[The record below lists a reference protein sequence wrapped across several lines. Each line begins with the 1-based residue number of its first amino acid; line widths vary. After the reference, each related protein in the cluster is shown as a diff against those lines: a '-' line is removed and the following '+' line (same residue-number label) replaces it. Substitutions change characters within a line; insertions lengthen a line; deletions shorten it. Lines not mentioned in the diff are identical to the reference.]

1 MRRIVKEPYD
11 DVLFPH
17 HNVANRAIISP
28 IEGKGLCTRGM
39 RKDLPND
46 PAMHDRHDQLVRVRI
61 SQAMQAAQKA
71 FAKLV
76 KRFGSGDYIPAL
88 LLLHLDIDGIIVMRF
103 DSEHAAFPLTQIHFP
118 QIGFYDGFK
127 TEMGKVNITEVAQKR
142 GEVRDAIKAVM
153 YAAVKDILHVEV
165 TDFQIPN
172 IDYTPSFRKAVE
184 QAAIAK
190 TLVEK
195 ALQQKRAKIIQAE
208 TAKIE
213 AEGKANAA
221 REAAK
226 GRADATLFQAK
237 ATAARIRLEGEAK
250 ADAILKQARALG
262 NNPLLVEYRKA
273 EQWKG
278 NVPQWTG
285 AAGVPIINLSPPRG
299 RKAGK

>member
-1 MRRIVKEPYD
+1 MLKLKLAGYAVLVLLVLATAWSSAYRVQEYERAVLTTWGEFSGVVGPGLHFKVPFMQSVAYYPINIREIVATKVNTYTED
-11 DVLFPH
+11 NQEFD
-17 HNVANRAIISP
+17 
-28 IEGKGLCTRGM
+28 
-39 RKDLPND
+39 
-46 PAMHDRHDQLVRVRI
+46 
-61 SQAMQAAQKA
+61 
-71 FAKLV
+71 AKIV
-76 KRFGSGDYIPAL
+76 VFYRIPAENIEFIFKNVPDL
-88 LLLHLDIDGIIVMRF
+88 TARLGALSVDRF
-103 DSEHAAFPLTQIHFP
+103 KS
-118 QIGFYDGFK
+118 
-127 TEMGKVNITEVAQKR
+127 EMGKVNITEVAQKR
-142 GEVRDAIKAVM
+142 GEVRDTIKQVM
-153 YAAVKDILHVEV
+153 ADTVKDILRVEV

-195 ALQQKRAKIIQAE
+195 ALQQKREKTIQAE

-226 GRADATLFQAK
+226 GRADATRFQAE

-278 NVPQWTG
+278 EVPQWTG
-285 AAGVPIINLSPPRG
+285 GGGLPVINLTPPNG
-299 RKAGK
+299 AKAAAK

>member
-1 MRRIVKEPYD
+1 MSIKLKFVGIVLAAVFLLIVAFSSAYRVQEYERAVLTTWGEFT
-11 DVLFPH
+11 DVVGPGLHFKVPFMQS
-17 HNVANRAIISP
+17 VAYYPINIREIIATKVNTYT
-28 IEGKGLCTRGM
+28 E
-39 RKDLPND
+39 DNQEFD
-46 PAMHDRHDQLVRVRI
+46 
-61 SQAMQAAQKA
+61 
-71 FAKLV
+71 AKIV
-76 KRFGSGDYIPAL
+76 VFYRIPADSVEFIFKNVPDMTARL
-88 LLLHLDIDGIIVMRF
+88 KALALDR
-103 DSEHAAFPLTQIHFP
+103 
-118 QIGFYDGFK
+118 FK
-127 TEMGKVNITEVAQKR
+127 TEMGKVNITQVAQKR
-142 GEVRDAIKAVM
+142 GEVRDTIKGVL
-153 YAAVKDILHVEV
+153 AATVKDILHVVV

-195 ALQQKRAKIIQAE
+195 ALQQKREKTILAE

-213 AEGKANAA
+213 ALGKANAA

-226 GRADATLFQAK
+226 GRADATRFQAE
-237 ATAARIRLEGEAK
+237 ATATRIRLEGEAK

-285 AAGVPIINLSPPRG
+285 GGGVPVINLTPPG
-299 RKAGK
+299 GKAK

>member
-1 MRRIVKEPYD
+1 MSIKLKFVGIVLAAVFLLIVAFSSAYRVQEYERA
-11 DVLFPH
+11 VLTTWGEFSGVVGPGLHFKVPFMQSVAYFPI
-17 HNVANRAIISP
+17 NIREIIASKVNTYT
-28 IEGKGLCTRGM
+28 E
-39 RKDLPND
+39 DNQEFD
-46 PAMHDRHDQLVRVRI
+46 
-61 SQAMQAAQKA
+61 
-71 FAKLV
+71 AKIV
-76 KRFGSGDYIPAL
+76 VFYRIPADSVEFIFKNVPDMKARL
-88 LLLHLDIDGIIVMRF
+88 KALALDR
-103 DSEHAAFPLTQIHFP
+103 
-118 QIGFYDGFK
+118 FK
-127 TEMGKVNITEVAQKR
+127 TEMGKVNITQVAQKR
-142 GEVRDAIKAVM
+142 GEVRDTIKGVL
-153 YAAVKDILHVEV
+153 AATVKDILHVVV

-195 ALQQKRAKIIQAE
+195 ALQQKRQKIIQAE

-213 AEGKANAA
+213 ALGKANAA

-250 ADAILKQARALG
+250 ADAISKQARALG

-285 AAGVPIINLSPPRG
+285 GGGLPVINLTPPGRG
-299 RKAGK
+299 K

>member
-1 MRRIVKEPYD
+1 MPIKLKFAGIVIAAVFLLITAWSSAYRVQEYERA
-11 DVLFPH
+11 VLTTWGEFSGVVGPGLHFKVPFMQSVAYFPI
-17 HNVANRAIISP
+17 NIREIIATKVNTYT
-28 IEGKGLCTRGM
+28 E
-39 RKDLPND
+39 DNQEFD
-46 PAMHDRHDQLVRVRI
+46 
-61 SQAMQAAQKA
+61 
-71 FAKLV
+71 AKIV
-76 KRFGSGDYIPAL
+76 VFYRIPADSVEFIFKSVPDMKARL
-88 LLLHLDIDGIIVMRF
+88 KALALDR
-103 DSEHAAFPLTQIHFP
+103 
-118 QIGFYDGFK
+118 FK
-127 TEMGKVNITEVAQKR
+127 TEMGKVNITQVAQKR
-142 GEVRDAIKAVM
+142 GEVRDTIKGVL
-153 YAAVKDILHVEV
+153 AATVKDILHVVV

-195 ALQQKRAKIIQAE
+195 ALQQKRQKIIQAE

-213 AEGKANAA
+213 ALGKANAA

-250 ADAILKQARALG
+250 ADAISKQARALG

-285 AAGVPIINLSPPRG
+285 GGGLPVINLTPPGRG
-299 RKAGK
+299 K

>member
-1 MRRIVKEPYD
+1 MSIKLKFVGIVLAAVFLLIVAFSSAYRVQEYERA
-11 DVLFPH
+11 VLTTWGEFSGVVGPGLHFKVPFMQSVAYFPI
-17 HNVANRAIISP
+17 NIREIIATKVNTYT
-28 IEGKGLCTRGM
+28 E
-39 RKDLPND
+39 DNQEFD
-46 PAMHDRHDQLVRVRI
+46 
-61 SQAMQAAQKA
+61 
-71 FAKLV
+71 AKIV
-76 KRFGSGDYIPAL
+76 VFYRIPADSVEFIFKSVPDMKARL
-88 LLLHLDIDGIIVMRF
+88 KALALDR
-103 DSEHAAFPLTQIHFP
+103 
-118 QIGFYDGFK
+118 FK
-127 TEMGKVNITEVAQKR
+127 TEMGKVNITQVAQKR
-142 GEVRDAIKAVM
+142 GEVRDTIKGVL
-153 YAAVKDILHVEV
+153 AATVKDILHVVV

-195 ALQQKRAKIIQAE
+195 ALQQKRQKIIQAE

-213 AEGKANAA
+213 ALGKANAA

-250 ADAILKQARALG
+250 ADAISKQARALG

-285 AAGVPIINLSPPRG
+285 GGGLPVINLTPPGRG
-299 RKAGK
+299 K

>member
-1 MRRIVKEPYD
+1 MQPKFKAAGIAFA
-11 DVLFPH
+11 VLFLLITAWSSAYRVQEYERAVLTTWGEFTGIVGPGLH
-17 HNVANRAIISP
+17 FKVPYMQSVTYYPINIREIVA
-28 IEGKGLCTRGM
+28 
-39 RKDLPND
+39 
-46 PAMHDRHDQLVRVRI
+46 
-61 SQAMQAAQKA
+61 
-71 FAKLV
+71 AKV
-76 KRFGSGDYIPAL
+76 NTYTEDNQEFDAKIVVFYRIPADSVEFIFKNVPDMTARL
-88 LLLHLDIDGIIVMRF
+88 RALALDR
-103 DSEHAAFPLTQIHFP
+103 
-118 QIGFYDGFK
+118 FK

-142 GEVRDAIKAVM
+142 GEVRDAIKSVM
-153 YAAVKDILHVEV
+153 AATVKDILHVEV

-250 ADAILKQARALG
+250 ADAISKQARALG

-278 NVPQWTG
+278 EVPQWTG
-285 AAGVPIINLSPPRG
+285 AGGGVPVINLTPPGG
-299 RKAGK
+299 RK

>member
-1 MRRIVKEPYD
+1 MPLKLKAAGSLVAVVVLALAILSSAYRVQEYERAVLTTWGEYSGVVGPGLHFKVPVMQSVVYYPINIREIVATKVNTYTED
-11 DVLFPH
+11 NQEFD
-17 HNVANRAIISP
+17 
-28 IEGKGLCTRGM
+28 
-39 RKDLPND
+39 
-46 PAMHDRHDQLVRVRI
+46 
-61 SQAMQAAQKA
+61 
-71 FAKLV
+71 AKIV
-76 KRFGSGDYIPAL
+76 VFFRIPAENIEFIFKNVPDPTARL
-88 LLLHLDIDGIIVMRF
+88 RALAVDRF
-103 DSEHAAFPLTQIHFP
+103 KS
-118 QIGFYDGFK
+118 
-127 TEMGKVNITEVAQKR
+127 EMGKVNITEVAQKR
-142 GEVRDAIKAVM
+142 GEVRNRIKGVLSDT
-153 YAAVKDILHVEV
+153 VKDILHVDV

-195 ALQQKRAKIIQAE
+195 AQQQKREKTIQAE

-226 GRADATLFQAK
+226 GHADATRFQAE

-250 ADAILKQARALG
+250 ADAILKQAHALG

-278 NVPQWTG
+278 EVPQWTG
-285 AAGVPIINLSPPRG
+285 AGALPMINLSPPG
-299 RKAGK
+299 GKK